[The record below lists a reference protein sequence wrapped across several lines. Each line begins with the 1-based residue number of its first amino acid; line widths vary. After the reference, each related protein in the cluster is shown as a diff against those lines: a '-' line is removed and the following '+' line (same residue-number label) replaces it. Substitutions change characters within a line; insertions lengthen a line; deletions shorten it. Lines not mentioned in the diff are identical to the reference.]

1 MEKMRI
7 NRKFDKNF
15 SALKSILAFMLSVVF
30 ILSFSVFANAET
42 AMGQQKK
49 TVTGKVVSA
58 TDNLPIVG
66 ATVSL
71 QGTTIGTVT
80 NIDGEFSLQADASDV
95 LVISFIGYKT
105 QQITVGEQS
114 SFNITLAEEVTDL
127 DEVVVVGYGVQKKKL
142 VTGATVQ
149 VSGDNLQKMN
159 TVSPLGALQ
168 SQTPGV
174 NITQSSGQPGEGFKV
189 TIRGLG
195 TVGNSSPLY
204 VIDGVAGGD
213 INSLNPS
220 DIESIDV
227 LKDAASAAIYGA
239 RAANGVI
246 LVTTKKGTEG
256 KLHLTYDGYYGSQ
269 YIAKM
274 PPLLTAQEYMTIE
287 DEMRYNEANPTYD
300 WANLLPTD
308 LYNSVMDG
316 SWKGT
321 NWLEESYNK
330 AAPTQNHAINL
341 FGGND
346 QSTFSLGFSYASQE
360 GILGKPVASNYDR
373 YTARINS
380 DHVLY
385 KANGMDIIKIGQ
397 TLNFNTN
404 TKSGVA
410 IGNIYWNS
418 IHNLLG
424 ANPLLPAYDAEGN
437 FYDYDDKVNN
447 GWNFDGNTGNP
458 LAGTALSTQGQNLSE
473 NYGLQTSAYLEIQP
487 IKNLIV
493 KSQFGYRMSASRYR
507 SYDGIRH
514 LSNNTNVTIDEVS
527 QSASSGH
534 NYTFDNTVSYSFVI
548 NEANKFDVVLG
559 QSIEKWGMG
568 ANVNSS
574 GKNSIFPGLFDYA
587 WVDNTKPTE
596 LSQRGAGG
604 SPWGDGSLASF
615 FGRINYNYNETYLL
629 SLVMRAD
636 GSSNFSRGNRWG
648 YFPSVSAGWVISNE
662 SFLDGTRQWL
672 DFLKI
677 RGSWGQNGNSSID
690 NFQYL
695 STIAFDTSNGY
706 YFSSDKK
713 TQTVGGYA
721 DILAN
726 PDVTWET
733 SEQLDLGFD
742 ARLINSRLGIAFDWY
757 KKTTKDW
764 LVRAPISAVWGLNAP
779 FVNGGDVENRGFELA
794 LTWDDN
800 IGDLKYSISGNLTYN
815 KNEVTRIA
823 NTEGIIHGDA
833 NVLSQGTTE
842 MYRAQEGYPIG
853 YFYGYKTAGVF
864 QNWEQVNN
872 TVAKYSGAQP
882 GDLIF
887 VDTNGDDQIT
897 ENDRT
902 MIGNPHPDYM
912 LGLNISLS
920 YKGFDFNINGAGA
933 LGQQIAKS
941 YRSFADSPLQNYTTD
956 IFGRWTGEGTSNKL
970 PRLTSGSHTNWQN
983 ISDIYIEDGDYFKIK
998 NLTIGYDFKT
1008 ILPNI
1013 PLGQVRLYFTAQNL
1027 YTFTGYSGMDPE
1039 IGYGYDKSWVSG
1051 IDLGYYPAPRTYLVG
1066 LNLKF

>member
-1 MEKMRI
+1 MRI

-42 AMGQQKK
+42 AMVQQKK

-58 TDNLPIVG
+58 ADNLPIVG

>member
-1 MEKMRI
+1 MRI